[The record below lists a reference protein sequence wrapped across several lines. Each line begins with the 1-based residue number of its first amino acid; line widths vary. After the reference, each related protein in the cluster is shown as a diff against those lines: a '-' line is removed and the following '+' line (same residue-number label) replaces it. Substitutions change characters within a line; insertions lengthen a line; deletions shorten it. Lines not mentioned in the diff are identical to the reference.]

1 MHRYRVL
8 RTILFLLALSI
19 SGRLPAQVAVVPY
32 TTRPI
37 VTNALAVKHSQT
49 AAYRRLKEPR
59 PEGRVVLRGLLDRR
73 GSLVQTSFVSNADP
87 VLDEIA
93 RTTFIQMRFTP
104 ALNGTDSVQAWVEIP
119 FAFGPDLLRE
129 ATQSADRDLVLRGGM
144 MFDALRDNAV
154 PNPGILIRAGK
165 IMQLG
170 GTIDTAAAQVVQLAA
185 DEFILPG
192 FFDLHAHYAVDFFSG
207 GRIDETTVYP
217 TLFLANG
224 VTSTF
229 PAGEM
234 QPDKMRAL
242 RLRIENGEQPGPR
255 LYNSGPYYGTA
266 RPGWTQTISADSIY
280 REVDYWAAQGAR
292 GFKAKGIRPEHL
304 KPLIERAHRHG
315 LTVTG
320 HLDSGARNSVNP
332 RDAILMGI
340 DRIEHFIGGDAFSND
355 KSAYASFE
363 VMKFDTP
370 EFVQIARLYVRHRV
384 NYDATRSAYGYYGR
398 REPQVYEYWTD
409 EKRFLTPYM
418 RGLVESRQ
426 RTVNEQFERIYR
438 VKKDEIKAL
447 YDAGGGHLIT
457 VGTDHPSWGE
467 FFSGFSIH
475 RELHAISLTGIPA
488 HAVLK
493 MATINSAR
501 ALGVSDRLGTIEIG
515 KFADL
520 VVIGGD
526 PFIEIRNTRNTRH
539 VIRAGVLYDP
549 AVLLKSVEGKLGP
562 QTEAE
567 AAAWGRRSN

>member
-1 MHRYRVL
+1 MT
-8 RTILFLLALSI
+8 TILRILLI
-19 SGRLPAQVAVVPY
+19 SLLVAAPVAAQTPLPM
-32 TTRPI
+32 
-37 VTNALAVKHSQT
+37 
-49 AAYRRLKEPR
+49 AAS
-59 PEGRVVLRGLLDRR
+59 RG
-73 GSLVQTSFVSNADP
+73 
-87 VLDEIA
+87 
-93 RTTFIQMRFTP
+93 
-104 ALNGTDSVQAWVEIP
+104 
-119 FAFGPDLLRE
+119 
-129 ATQSADRDLVLRGGM
+129 DLVIRGGM
-144 MFDALRDNAV
+144 LFDAVRDTAIA
-154 PNPGILIRAGK
+154 NPGILIRAGK
-165 IMQLG
+165 ILQIGGAIDAPGAQALQLN
-170 GTIDTAAAQVVQLAA
+170 TY
-185 DEFILPG
+185 EYILPG
-192 FFDLHAHYAVDFFSG
+192 FFDLHAHYAVDFFG
-207 GRIDETTVYP
+207 GSRVDDTTVYP

-234 QPDKMRAL
+234 DPVKMRAL
-242 RLRIENGEQPGPR
+242 RLRIENGEEPGPR
-255 LYNSGPYYGTA
+255 IYNSGPYFGTA
-266 RPGWTQTISADSIY
+266 RPGWTQTITADSIY
-280 REVDYWAAQGAR
+280 QEVDYWAAQGAR
-292 GFKAKGIRPEHL
+292 GFKAKGIRPDHL

-340 DRIEHFIGGDAFSND
+340 DRIEHFIGGDAFTSER
-355 KSAYASFE
+355 SAYASFE
-363 VMKFDTP
+363 TMKFDTP
-370 EFVQIARLYVRHRV
+370 EFGQIARLYIRHRV
-384 NYDATRSAYGYYGR
+384 NYDATRSAYGYYGA

-426 RTVNEQFERIYR
+426 RDVNEQFERIYR
-438 VKKDEIKAL
+438 VKKEEIKAF
-447 YDAGGGHLIT
+447 YDAGGGHLFT

-501 ALGVSDRLGTIEIG
+501 ALGVGDRLGTIEVG